1 MPGIRLNIVI
11 DFKRCIKLIF
21 DVVKITMKDTCVIL
35 KLFSISTIILFVLS
49 SGIWAA
55 EMNPVASEKR
65 VEGNL
70 VPSPKSMANPAPPPN
85 ISMPEIV
92 KLDENRFQ
100 VGSIVVDRTGP
111 SISINGKVNMASGMI
126 EYIACTAYGK
136 LHESV
141 LVLDAEPY
149 HIQVALLLLGL
160 KPGDRPIDFQG
171 ASQKPCGAPV
181 RIIISWQAEG
191 KTHEYPLE
199 TVLFYNKLQHVMET
213 TDWVFTGSKFLNGEY
228 QAQVEGSII
237 AVYHDPVAIID
248 HRSDTGTDDTL
259 YQVNHLVV
267 PPVGTPV
274 VVKIYPVSD
283 PAVIDRTRCEN

>member
-1 MPGIRLNIVI
+1 
-11 DFKRCIKLIF
+11 
-21 DVVKITMKDTCVIL
+21 
-35 KLFSISTIILFVLS
+35 
-49 SGIWAA
+49 
-55 EMNPVASEKR
+55 MNPVAPEKT
-65 VEGNL
+65 VEGSV
-70 VPSPKSMANPAPPPN
+70 VPSHNPMEHPAPAAG

-100 VGSIVVDRTGP
+100 IGSIIVDRKAQ
-111 SISINGKVNMASGMI
+111 SISINGKVNMASGMV

-160 KPGDRPIDFQG
+160 KPGDHPIDFQG

-181 RIIISWQAEG
+181 RILVSWQAEG
-191 KTHEYPLE
+191 KSHEYPLE
-199 TVLFYNKLQHVMET
+199 TVLFYNKLQHVMES

-237 AVYHDPVAIID
+237 AIYHDPVAIID

-274 VVKIYPVSD
+274 VVKIYPVTD
-283 PAVIDRTRCEN
+283 PAVIAGTRCEN

>member
-1 MPGIRLNIVI
+1 MI
-11 DFKRCIKLIF
+11 DFKSCIKLIF
-21 DVVKITMKDTCVIL
+21 DAVKITMKDTCVIL
-35 KLFSISTIILFVLS
+35 KLFSISTIVLFVLS

-55 EMNPVASEKR
+55 EMNHGASEKT
-65 VEGNL
+65 VKSNL
-70 VPSPKSMANPAPPPN
+70 VPSPKPTANPGPPSN

-100 VGSIVVDRTGP
+100 IGSVIVDRKAL
-111 SISINGKVNMASGMI
+111 SISINGKVNMASGMV

-136 LHESV
+136 LHESI

-149 HIQVALLLLGL
+149 HIQVAFLLLGL
-160 KPGDRPIDFQG
+160 KPGDHPIDFQG

-181 RIIISWQAEG
+181 RILVSWQAEG
-191 KTHEYPLE
+191 KNLEYPME
-199 TVLFYNKLQHVMET
+199 TLLFYNKLQHVMES

-259 YQVNHLVV
+259 YQVNHFMV

-274 VVKIYPVSD
+274 VVKIYPVTD
-283 PAVIDRTRCEN
+283 PAVIAGTRCEN